1 MKYRPEIDGLRTV
14 AVIPVMLF
22 HAGFSLFSGGFVGV
36 DVFFVISGYLITT
49 ILIDEREKGTYTLLG
64 FYERRARRILP
75 ALFFILLCTV
85 PFAWRWIPPDPFEDY
100 ARSLAFASLF
110 ISNIHFIE
118 HSGYF
123 DTAAQLRPLLHTWS
137 LAVEEQYY
145 LLFPLV
151 LWALGAFARAKFL
164 WVFLIMSAISLGIAE
179 WGLRN
184 YPLENFFF
192 TPSRLW
198 ELLGGSICAALMFGR
213 PQMRNDLLALIGL
226 AMIFISVFWYDTSVR
241 FPSLYTLVPIVGSML
256 IILFAAP
263 GTLVARFLSLRPMIG
278 IGLISYSAYL
288 WHQPLFVLARYRS
301 IVEPSSLLM
310 GSLILVSLVLA
321 FLTWKFIEA
330 PFRDKTRFA
339 GRSRLFAV
347 SLVGI
352 VAFAGYGFWGD
363 ATKGLPHR
371 LDNLESDYLRSLI
384 AQINERRPQDNCGG
398 PGYGIGTLCVVY
410 EPENSE
416 GKIAL
421 LGDSHAQSI
430 LPAFEGLSET
440 YDLTVLR
447 GVKAACPPLLGVYLT
462 YGKDDAQDCFDT
474 VNVIATDVVKSGIDT
489 VFLVARWSIYASGD
503 YSGEDIGFMV
513 SQEPGDQF
521 QSREEWEAS
530 FTAGVR
536 KTVAF
541 YRQAGIRVVLVPQ
554 VPQQQVFPEN
564 VLLQALMQTM
574 TKEDTN
580 RTIERSFVERP
591 IFDELIAYSDGVLA
605 KAAEELGA
613 EILSLNSYFEAGD
626 RYAWFRDGNVL
637 IGDGNHL
644 TLRGALGVTPFL
656 IEGYSPEK

>member
-1 MKYRPEIDGLRTV
+1 MKYRPEIDGLRSV

-49 ILIDEREKGTYTLLG
+49 ILIDEREKGTYSLLG

-75 ALFFILLCTV
+75 ALFFILAISI
-85 PFAWRWIPPDPFEDY
+85 PFAWNWIPPDGFEDY

-151 LWALGAFARAKFL
+151 LWVLGAFARAKYL
-164 WVFLIMSAISLGIAE
+164 WVFLVLSVISLGIAE

-213 PQMRNDLLALIGL
+213 PQFRNELLALAGL
-226 AMIFISVFWYDTSVR
+226 AMIVVAIFWYDTSVR
-241 FPSLYTLVPIVGSML
+241 FPSLYTLLPIVGAML

-263 GTLVARFLSLRPMIG
+263 GTLVARLLSWGPMVG

-301 IVEPSSLLM
+301 IVEPSALLM
-310 GSLILVSLVLA
+310 GGLILLSLILA
-321 FLTWKFIEA
+321 YFTWRFIEA
-330 PFRDKTRFA
+330 PFRNRAFLA
-339 GRSRLFAV
+339 GRSRIFAG

-352 VAFAGYGFWGD
+352 VAFAAFGFWGD

-371 LDNLESDYLRSLI
+371 LDKFESDYLRGLI
-384 AQINERRPQDNCGG
+384 TQIKELRPQDNCIGKG
-398 PGYGIGTLCVVY
+398 HGIGTLCTVY
-410 EPENSE
+410 APENSR
-416 GKIAL
+416 GKVAL

-430 LPAFEGLSET
+430 LPAFEALSEAHE
-440 YDLTVLR
+440 LTVMR

-462 YGKDDAQDCFDT
+462 YGKDDAQECFDA
-474 VNVIATDVVKSGIDT
+474 VNVIATDVVKAGVDT

-513 SQEPGDQF
+513 SQTPGDQF
-521 QSREEWEAS
+521 QSREDWERS

-554 VPQQQVFPEN
+554 VPQQHVFPEN
-564 VLLQALMQTM
+564 VLLQALMQTL
-574 TKEDTN
+574 TEEDAN
-580 RTIERSFVERP
+580 RTIERSFIERP
-591 IFDELIAYSDGVLA
+591 VFDELIAYSDDVLA
-605 KAAEELGA
+605 KVAEEFGA

-626 RYAWFRDGNVL
+626 RYAWFRDGDVL

-644 TLRGALGVTPFL
+644 TLRGALGVAPL
-656 IEGYSPEK
+656 LVEGYTPD